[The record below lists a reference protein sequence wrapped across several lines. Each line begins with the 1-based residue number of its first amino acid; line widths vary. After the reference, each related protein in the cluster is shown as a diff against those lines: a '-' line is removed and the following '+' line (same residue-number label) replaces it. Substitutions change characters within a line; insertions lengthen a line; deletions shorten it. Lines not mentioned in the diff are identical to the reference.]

1 MRIALLILLCY
12 YPIRVVAYNWIC
24 SVKDNPIMNIET
36 ETNNANDE
44 NGIDRYLR
52 QGDIQQNNAI
62 RIPRGYIERQTKGD
76 EDLDQLFGQLSNNNT
91 SVDHNID
98 INNPFDTTPQ
108 NTNNITES
116 SNNNTIQGRRCTCG
130 YMLPTEDEYY
140 CPLPTDYCNIWSQPY
155 KKGHK
160 GERLFSVSCFVRPL
174 DWKVN
179 FARQIWYYLCFALL
193 LLLLYPIV
201 STAGNHAVR
210 YLLSKC
216 FPHMNIWITEHL
228 LRAEIEDNN
237 RLIEAYDA
245 DARRKRREEG
255 WISGWKL
262 KTKRYSSK
270 DNMNVEN
277 EEEGQIN
284 HDDQDSINRDDRMCT
299 ICLLDIE
306 EGERVSDL
314 TCKHIYHAECLGEW
328 ILKKV
333 CYDECSYHAIVS
345 QLTIFFSTLRIRV
358 PSARILI

>member
-24 SVKDNPIMNIET
+24 SVKDNPIVNIET
-36 ETNNANDE
+36 ETNYNANDE
-44 NGIDRYLR
+44 KGIVRHLR
-52 QGDIQQNNAI
+52 QGNIQQNNAI
-62 RIPRGYIERQTKGD
+62 IIPRGYIERQTKED
-76 EDLDQLFGQLSNNNT
+76 ELDQLFGQLSNNTNL
-91 SVDHNID
+91 
-98 INNPFDTTPQ
+98 NPFDTTPQ

-155 KKGHK
+155 KKGDK
-160 GERLFSVSCFVRPL
+160 GERLFSVSCFVQPL

-193 LLLLYPIV
+193 LLFLYPIV

-210 YLLSKC
+210 YVLSKC
-216 FPHMNIWITEHL
+216 FPRMNIWITEHL

-237 RLIEAYDA
+237 RLIEVYDA

-270 DNMNVEN
+270 DSNNVEN
-277 EEEGQIN
+277 KEEDQIN
-284 HDDQDSINRDDRMCT
+284 HDDQVSNCDDRMCT

-306 EGERVSDL
+306 GGERISDL
-314 TCKHIYHAECLGEW
+314 SCNHIYHAECLGEW

-333 CYDECSYHAIVS
+333 CCI
-345 QLTIFFSTLRIRV
+345 
-358 PSARILI
+358 

>member
-1 MRIALLILLCY
+1 
-12 YPIRVVAYNWIC
+12 VVAYNWIC
-24 SVKDNPIMNIET
+24 SVKDNPIVNIET
-36 ETNNANDE
+36 ETNYNANDE
-44 NGIDRYLR
+44 KGIVRHLR
-52 QGDIQQNNAI
+52 QGNIQQNNAI
-62 RIPRGYIERQTKGD
+62 IIPRGYIERQTKED
-76 EDLDQLFGQLSNNNT
+76 ELDQLFGQLSNNTNL
-91 SVDHNID
+91 
-98 INNPFDTTPQ
+98 NPFDTTPQ

-155 KKGHK
+155 KKGDK
-160 GERLFSVSCFVRPL
+160 GERLFSVSCFVQPL

-193 LLLLYPIV
+193 LLFLYPIV

-210 YLLSKC
+210 YVLSKC
-216 FPHMNIWITEHL
+216 FPRMNIWITEHL

-237 RLIEAYDA
+237 RLIEVYDA

-270 DNMNVEN
+270 DSNNVEN
-277 EEEGQIN
+277 KEEDQIN
-284 HDDQDSINRDDRMCT
+284 HDDQVSNCDDRMCT

-306 EGERVSDL
+306 GGERISDL
-314 TCKHIYHAECLGEW
+314 SCNHIYHAECLGEW

-333 CYDECSYHAIVS
+333 CCI
-345 QLTIFFSTLRIRV
+345 
-358 PSARILI
+358 